1 MRAVLLL
8 VLLSFSTLVEC
19 IIPLNILQ
27 SIIDHFKLFDVEIQP
42 NCFTVSV
49 KMELFKLFAKHGEMI
64 NFNEKIVHPSIR
76 CTETISELMLNK
88 PIKTKTV
95 VVSQIENEVDLL
107 TVNVSI
113 GEEVYFLDKNT
124 FKIYEAY
131 VINNVHIKRYLGQF
145 NQINKRIALFSPS
158 YDFVDSFL
166 DRRGDF
172 QGIQLIVMTE
182 QWLKYIW
189 LPDNFADQSTY
200 FPENETYDVTN
211 IVSGSY
217 KNALSYL
224 EKALNFSTKLYK
236 RKDGVWGMPKIMS
249 NGSTH
254 LNGMLKSITE
264 SHIDMIGASLSIL
277 QLRLN
282 YVDYLVPMS
291 QTHASLFIKNNDK
304 FNMIDW
310 SVYLTPFSIWS
321 WLIIII
327 SAMIFMFIISIM
339 EWLFN
344 VEMVSCNF
352 RFKKKRISYFN

>member
-249 NGSTH
+249 NGSIH
-254 LNGMLKSITE
+254 LDGMIKSTTE
-264 SHIDMIGASLSIL
+264 SHVDMIGASISMLSS
-277 QLRLN
+277 RFD

-291 QTHASLFIKNNDK
+291 QIYAALFIVNNDN
-304 FNMIDW
+304 FNVIDW
-310 SVYLTPFSIWS
+310 TVYLAPFSIRL
-321 WLIIII
+321 WLVIVVSAFSFMIIIT
-327 SAMIFMFIISIM
+327 IM
-339 EWLFN
+339 ECLYN
-344 VEMVSCNF
+344 VEMVSFNEKENTTNF
-352 RFKKKRISYFN
+352 